1 MLDVGGRGYP
11 PSMSK
16 RAMAAGFAL
25 MLTACAAPAQPS
37 ASATMTPD
45 ASQAAAATTTAA
57 PPHSVRPSPAT
68 ELLTWTVLDVVGPP
82 GREDHTWTLDADGRL
97 AYLFGGRDG
106 ATVFG
111 DLWTFDLEGD
121 TWTRLDVPAGPEA
134 RFGHEAA
141 WVEGVGLVVFAGQA
155 GSRFFED
162 LWAFSPEEGTWR
174 QLSAGGDAPVA
185 RYGTCAAVGPD
196 GRLWISHGFTADGS
210 RFADT
215 RAYDF
220 AAEAWTDETPD
231 GAAPIERCLHGCWW
245 TDDGEMTLYAGQ
257 TTGVT
262 SLGDRW
268 LLSGEGWS
276 QLDGALPPE
285 RNLYARARLDDA
297 TLVFGGQASD
307 GGYLADLWLL
317 VDGEADAVAL
327 EAGTPAPPGRAGAEM
342 VHDGVRGRV
351 LLFGGR
357 DADGTRAD
365 LWQLTGGLVTGR

>member
-1 MLDVGGRGYP
+1 MLDVGAPWHPAR
-11 PSMSK
+11 MSK
-16 RAMAAGFAL
+16 RATVIGYAL
-25 MLTACAAPAQPS
+25 VLTACAAPAQPS
-37 ASATMTPD
+37 ASATMTLAGSP
-45 ASQAAAATTTAA
+45 AATATATPPPSA
-57 PPHSVRPSPAT
+57 PPGPAT
-68 ELLTWTVLDVVGPP
+68 EPMTWTQLDVVGPP
-82 GREDHTWTLDADGRL
+82 SREDHTWTVDGDGRL

-106 ATVFG
+106 ATVYD
-111 DLWTFDLEGD
+111 DLWTYDLESDG
-121 TWTRLDVPAGPEA
+121 WTRLDVPPGPEA

-141 WVEGVGLVVFAGQA
+141 WVEGVGLVIFAGQA
-155 GSRFFED
+155 GSRFFDD
-162 LWAFSPEEGTWR
+162 LWAFSPGTGTWR
-174 QLSAGGDAPVA
+174 LLSAGGDVPVA
-185 RYGTCAAVGPD
+185 RYGTCASVGPD

-220 AAEAWTDETPD
+220 AAEAWADETPD
-231 GAAPIERCLHGCWW
+231 GAAPVERCLHGCWW
-245 TDDGEMTLYAGQ
+245 TDDGELTLYAGQ

-327 EAGTPAPPGRAGAEM
+327 EAVAPAPPGRAGAEM
-342 VHDGVRGRV
+342 VRDGVRGRV

-357 DADGTRAD
+357 DGQGTRAD
-365 LWQLTGGLVTGR
+365 VWELAGGVVTGR